1 MFDRP
6 SMAQAMRKQL
16 DSWTH
21 LAGDGHC
28 ADRELLLTMAEGI
41 DSARKSVEEG
51 SAALPLINACRY
63 AFETLRKLK
72 PADDGYAGDGFDDPW
87 DD

>member
-1 MFDRP
+1 
-6 SMAQAMRKQL
+6 
-16 DSWTH
+16 
-21 LAGDGHC
+21 
-28 ADRELLLTMAEGI
+28 MAEGI
-41 DSARKSVEEG
+41 DASRAAVSDG

-72 PADDGYAGDGFDDPW
+72 PADDGADDDGFDDPW

>member
-1 MFDRP
+1 MFERP
-6 SMAQAMRKQL
+6 SMAEAMRKQL
-16 DSWTH
+16 DSWPH
-21 LAGDGHC
+21 LSGDGHC

-41 DSARKSVEEG
+41 DASRAAVSDG

-72 PADDGYAGDGFDDPW
+72 PADDGADDDGFDDPW